1 MHDCT
6 DGEVSK
12 AQIHMQLAGPIH
24 YLYTQVEPKP
34 YAFKTFFLFFLFCK
48 PTRMLLEDEQTE
60 GTNSQ
65 QPLFRAAADF
75 EFPCM
80 LDCKSSKLGEGA
92 ATSP

>member
-1 MHDCT
+1 MAHN
-6 DGEVSK
+6 GVSNFDFG
-12 AQIHMQLAGPIH
+12 QHLFGGRLSWGSERYLLVLVAGFGP
-24 YLYTQVEPKP
+24 
-34 YAFKTFFLFFLFCK
+34 FGK

-80 LDCKSSKLGEGA
+80 LDYRSSQN
-92 ATSP
+92 